1 MSKEQ
6 LHGIMI
12 IRVPPVRA
20 EKPVQGSGQQ
30 SCHLGRLTVMITGHV
45 PAVRLPPD
53 HADRRMAA
61 AIPARGGVADQEIL
75 ILRHQLAVLQRR
87 QPCRPKLTCGV
98 PEICIRCD
106 LR

>member
-20 EKPVQGSGQQ
+20 EKPVQGSGQP

-45 PAVRLPPD
+45 PAVRLPLD
-53 HADRRMAA
+53 HAYRRMAA
-61 AIPARGGVADQEIL
+61 AIPTRGGVADHRDL
-75 ILRHQLAVLQRR
+75 DLAPPDRR
-87 QPCRPKLTCGV
+87 ATAEADVPPEADLGGPRPARD
-98 PEICIRCD
+98 PA
-106 LR
+106 